1 VDDIPLYVKKQ
12 GGKLQKWVMAHNYI
26 CVDFND
32 KKPFANINN
41 KDDLALIEN
50 A

>member
-1 VDDIPLYVKKQ
+1 
-12 GGKLQKWVMAHNYI
+12 MAHNYI

-32 KKPFANINN
+32 KKPFTNINN